1 MKRPRAANRIAIIPP
16 PVAIRAM
23 CHHKRY
29 TPPVLG
35 ASVVEISSVVVRM
48 GSFVVTS
55 SSTQVN
61 LILQRDHRVSLVWV
75 SQKHRSF
82 IGNLQWRVGCQQRFW
97 DQRFMCHSH
106 RTFVELHVPPVNN
119 FSSAIDNDKIV
130 KIVRY
135 LIKIFILKLVVEN
148 FTWKMKILEWCLSI
162 WQIFSLTFVLT
173 NFFKKITNFN
183 FEHYIYKMW
192 ASDQSGDVTSHP
204 VFASCRWM
212 NAASARLKREKPD
225 GLAARLNSTAWTK
238 ISRRKIPFG
247 LLQKKF
253 QRRKLLKL
261 AAFTFCGG
269 T

>member
-16 PVAIRAM
+16 PVAMRAM

-35 ASVVEISSVVVRM
+35 ASVVEISSVVVQM

-61 LILQRDHRVSLVWV
+61 LILQRDQRVSLVWV
-75 SQKHRSF
+75 SQKHLSF
-82 IGNLQWRVGCQQRFW
+82 IGNLQWRVGCQQRFC

-130 KIVRY
+130 IIVRY

-148 FTWKMKILEWCLSI
+148 FTWLMKILEWCLSI
-162 WQIFSLTFVLT
+162 WQIFSSTFVLT
-173 NFFKKITNFN
+173 NFFKKLQISILNITNTKCEHQINQEMLPAIPYLQVADEWTLLLPDWNERNPMVSLQDWIPLRGRRFHDERSHSDFYRRNFN
-183 FEHYIYKMW
+183 
-192 ASDQSGDVTSHP
+192 
-204 VFASCRWM
+204 
-212 NAASARLKREKPD
+212 D
-225 GLAARLNSTAWTK
+225 GS
-238 ISRRKIPFG
+238 S
-247 LLQKKF
+247 
-253 QRRKLLKL
+253 
-261 AAFTFCGG
+261 
-269 T
+269 